1 MRKVQST
8 FSFPGSICKGSMNG
22 SMNQKETLHELLTM
36 DISGAN
42 IKSYGFD
49 I

>member
-8 FSFPGSICKGSMNG
+8 FSFPGSICKG

>member
-1 MRKVQST
+1 MVGCAEGAIGFLFLQT
-8 FSFPGSICKGSMNG
+8 ICKDN
-22 SMNQKETLHELLTM
+22 MNQKKTLHELLTM

>member
-1 MRKVQST
+1 MG
-8 FSFPGSICKGSMNG
+8 FFLYGDAICKDN
-22 SMNQKETLHELLTM
+22 MNQKKTLRELLTM
-36 DISGAN
+36 NISGAN